1 MSRSSNRLLGAALI
15 ASLLLPPTTVLAAD
29 PVAVGDAG
37 RADDSRSIIL
47 DAGGVRDARGEDPGG
62 AFEGLLSAAVSGLS
76 SVAATDADGDGIP
89 AGVEAALG
97 LDPERRDT
105 DGDGVSDGDE
115 DPDGDRLTSR
125 FELRWSRTDPTHA
138 DSDLDGV
145 RDGAE
150 DPDRDGLS
158 NAGEQKFGT
167 DPHRRDT
174 DRDGRSDWREDAD
187 RDGTPNGLEQDAPR
201 PPRGLTPSLR
211 RAGLDVP
218 VSSAAECHARRRAT
232 HPGSC
237 SFGPRAGKVV
247 LLIGDSHAV
256 QWFPAIRKVA
266 QERGWR
272 LVAMTKSAC
281 PIADVMS
288 IRDGKRDT
296 ACSTWRKRAFQKA
309 KRLQP
314 ALIIVANIRIAQFQG
329 GGWPSRDAR
338 TTRLWQKA
346 LTRSYRRLRAIS
358 TTRTVVVLGDTEKWS
373 SDLEA
378 CLRKHARDIREC
390 SPRAD
395 GRTTVHWEKVTKK
408 AAKSAKVTFRSTRKL
423 ACPYDPC
430 PLVIDGTF
438 LARDGDHLSAT
449 YSAQLWRGMEQRLPD
464 P

>member
-1 MSRSSNRLLGAALI
+1 MLPSTAA
-15 ASLLLPPTTVLAAD
+15 LAAD

-37 RADDSRSIIL
+37 RADDARGIVL
-47 DAGGVRDARGEDPGG
+47 DARSEGPGDTL
-62 AFEGLLSAAVSGLS
+62 ESLLTAAMSGLS
-76 SVAATDADGDGIP
+76 SVAAVDNDGDGIP
-89 AGVEAALG
+89 NVIEVAMGS
-97 LDPERRDT
+97 DPTRGDT
-105 DGDGVSDGDE
+105 DGDGVSDGDG
-115 DPDGDRLTSR
+115 DPDGDRLTTR
-125 FELRWSRTDPTHA
+125 FELEWSRTDPTHP

-145 RDGAE
+145 RDGAQ
-150 DPDRDGLS
+150 DPDGDGLS

-174 DRDGRSDWREDAD
+174 DRDGRSDWHEDAD
-187 RDGTPNGLEQDAPR
+187 RDGTPNGLKQDAPR
-201 PPRGLTPSLR
+201 APRGMTPSLR

-218 VSSAAECHARRRAT
+218 VSSAAECHARRRVT
-232 HPGSC
+232 RPGSC
-237 SFGPRAGKVV
+237 SFGSRDGKVV

-296 ACSTWRKRAFQKA
+296 TCSTWRTRAFQKA
-309 KRLQP
+309 NRLRP
-314 ALIIVANIRIAQFQG
+314 ALIIVANIRIARFQG

-338 TTRLWQKA
+338 TTRLWKQA
-346 LTRSYRRLRAIS
+346 LTRSYKRLRAIS
-358 TTRTVVVLGDTEKWS
+358 TTGTVVVLGDTQKWS

-378 CLRKHARDIREC
+378 CLRKHSRDIREC

-395 GRTTVHWEKVTKK
+395 GPVTRHWEKTTRK
-408 AAKSAKVTFRSTRKL
+408 AAKSAKVIFRSTRKL